1 MNGARW
7 QPAGLQARLST
18 RRQHAQQGMAVIAV
32 LVVVAIVA
40 VLASTLMA
48 RQATA
53 IRAAQSEQTRMQARW
68 LLQGEISRAQAV
80 LLAEAKREPS
90 TRLDGLWHRTISGE
104 VLGRLEGGEVR
115 LFSEIVDE
123 QSKFNLR
130 NLVSVD
136 QIDPAEAETFLRLC
150 SLVGVPQEQAQRIA
164 RRVVVSLV
172 EAERR
177 VGASGA
183 SSPAAIE
190 ELKRARFAAQQLGF
204 GQQLPTREQAPRLR
218 TLDDMLMDEAIDS
231 VVLER
236 LRPYVTVLPA
246 RTRTNANT
254 ARPEVLAATIPGLQL
269 DRARA
274 LTQAR
279 DGGQWFLN
287 RGDIFNRLQMQDT
300 LSPSSLRVGVTSR
313 WFRISSALQ
322 APQTILVVSA
332 LLHDDKQTLPQV
344 VWQREGV

>member
-1 MNGARW
+1 
-7 QPAGLQARLST
+7 
-18 RRQHAQQGMAVIAV
+18 MAVIAV

-40 VLASTLMA
+40 VLAAALMA

-53 IRAAQSEQTRMQARW
+53 IRAAQAEQTRVQARW
-68 LLQGEISRAQAV
+68 LLQGEISRAQVV
-80 LLAEAKREPS
+80 LLAEAQREPS
-90 TRLDGLWHRTISGE
+90 TRLDGLWHRPM
-104 VLGRLEGGEVR
+104 GGEVVGSLEGAPAR

-136 QIDPAEAETFLRLC
+136 QVDPAEAETFLRLC
-150 SLVGVPQEQAQRIA
+150 ALVGVPQEKAQRIA

-177 VGASGA
+177 VEASGA
-183 SSPAAIE
+183 TSPAMVE
-190 ELKRARFAAQQLGF
+190 ELKRARSAAQQLGF
-204 GQQLPTREQAPRLR
+204 GQQLPTQEQAPRLR
-218 TLDDMLMDEAIDS
+218 TLDDMLVDDAIDS
-231 VVLER
+231 AVLER

-287 RGDIFNRLQMQDT
+287 RGDIFNRLQMQDR

-313 WFRISSALQ
+313 WFRVTSALQ
-322 APQTILVVSA
+322 APRTIFVVNA

-344 VWQREGV
+344 VWLREGV